1 MRDEEG
7 RILWFT
13 VPPLETPAA
22 TAATNAAVAAASS
35 VNTGPSHSV
44 EYLAR
49 RQELLAK
56 KRKRREEREKELR
69 QVERQKEVEKKKEQQ
84 NVSEALGNALKALE
98 GQLRVE

>member
-35 VNTGPSHSV
+35 VNAGPSHSL

-49 RQELLAK
+49 RHELLAK
-56 KRKRREEREKELR
+56 KRKRREEREKELG
-69 QVERQKEVEKKKEQQ
+69 QAVRQKEIEKNKEQEIVQ
-84 NVSEALGNALKALE
+84 EVLGNALKALTR
-98 GQLRVE
+98 QLHM

>member
-22 TAATNAAVAAASS
+22 AVATNTAITSASS
-35 VNTGPSHSV
+35 VKVGPSHSL

-49 RQELLAK
+49 RHELLVK
-56 KRKRREEREKELR
+56 KRKRREEREKGLR
-69 QVERQKEVEKKKEQQ
+69 QTERQKEIEKKKELKS
-84 NVSEALGNALKALE
+84 VRGALGNALKALR
-98 GQLRVE
+98 GQLRVQ